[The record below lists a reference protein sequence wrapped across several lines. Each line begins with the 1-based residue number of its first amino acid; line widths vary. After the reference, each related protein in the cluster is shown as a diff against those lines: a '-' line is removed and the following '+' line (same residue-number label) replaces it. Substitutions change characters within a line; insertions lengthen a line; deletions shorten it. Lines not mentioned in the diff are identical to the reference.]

1 MKFRSVVKVYIA
13 ALLISGVVFFI
24 VSSSEYK
31 NENWQEN
38 YSREYLESLSDKNFK
53 QFVDNHR
60 NISGIGYIEAEGRKL
75 GRQIENP
82 SNIKRLLT
90 VKHAEKIIFVMVVIG
105 IFIIGYYLISR
116 LTGFLRRY
124 NLRKNALRINNAD
137 DRKFEEHQSPEER
150 YMNIFGLKGNSTEDE
165 IKKKYRELISQYHP
179 DKVQHLGREFQQ
191 MAEYKIKEIQK
202 AYDYFKQNYNINN

>member
-1 MKFRSVVKVYIA
+1 MKFRSLIKAYIV
-13 ALLISGVVFFI
+13 ALLISGVIFFI
-24 VSSSEYK
+24 VSSSQYK
-31 NENWQEN
+31 NENWKEN

-60 NISGIGYIEAEGRKL
+60 HISGIGYIEVEGRKL
-75 GRQIENP
+75 ERQIENP
-82 SNIKRLLT
+82 SDIRRLLT
-90 VKHAEKIIFVMVVIG
+90 IKHVEKIIIVMVVIG
-105 IFIIGYYLISR
+105 IFIIGYYLISH

-124 NLRKNALRINNAD
+124 NHKKNAPRINNSD
-137 DRKFEEHQSPEER
+137 DWKLEENQSPEER
-150 YMNIFGLKGNSTEDE
+150 YMNIFGLKGNSSEDE

-191 MAEYKIKEIQK
+191 MAEYKTKEIQK

>member
-82 SNIKRLLT
+82 SNIKKLLT
-90 VKHAEKIIFVMVVIG
+90 VKHVEKIIFVMVVMG

-116 LTGFLRRY
+116 LTDFLRRY
-124 NLRKNALRINNAD
+124 NLKKNALRINNAD

>member
-24 VSSSEYK
+24 VSSSQLK
-31 NENWQEN
+31 NENWKEN

-60 NISGIGYIEAEGRKL
+60 NISGIGYIELEGRKL

-82 SNIKRLLT
+82 SNIRRLLT
-90 VKHAEKIIFVMVVIG
+90 VKHVEKVIFVMVVIG
-105 IFIIGYYLISR
+105 IFIIGYCLVSH

-124 NLRKNALRINNAD
+124 NHKKNAPGIKNAD

-191 MAEYKIKEIQK
+191 MAEYKTKEIQK
-202 AYDYFKQNYNINN
+202 AYDYFKQNYNISS

>member
-90 VKHAEKIIFVMVVIG
+90 VKHVEKIIFVMVVMG

-116 LTGFLRRY
+116 LTDFLRRY
-124 NLRKNALRINNAD
+124 NLKKNALRINNAD

>member
-60 NISGIGYIEAEGRKL
+60 NISGIGYIEAEGSKL

-191 MAEYKIKEIQK
+191 MAEYKTKEIQK

>member
-1 MKFRSVVKVYIA
+1 
-13 ALLISGVVFFI
+13 
-24 VSSSEYK
+24 
-31 NENWQEN
+31 
-38 YSREYLESLSDKNFK
+38 
-53 QFVDNHR
+53 
-60 NISGIGYIEAEGRKL
+60 
-75 GRQIENP
+75 
-82 SNIKRLLT
+82 
-90 VKHAEKIIFVMVVIG
+90 MVVMG

-116 LTGFLRRY
+116 LTDFLRRY
-124 NLRKNALRINNAD
+124 NLKKNALRINNAD

-191 MAEYKIKEIQK
+191 MAEYKTKEIQK

>member
-90 VKHAEKIIFVMVVIG
+90 VKHVEKIIFVMVVMG

>member
-124 NLRKNALRINNAD
+124 NLKKNALRINNAD

>member
-90 VKHAEKIIFVMVVIG
+90 VKHVEKHHE
-105 IFIIGYYLISR
+105 YKKATPSR
-116 LTGFLRRY
+116 
-124 NLRKNALRINNAD
+124 
-137 DRKFEEHQSPEER
+137 RKFVNMLTTDIVKCLTP
-150 YMNIFGLKGNSTEDE
+150 I
-165 IKKKYRELISQYHP
+165 
-179 DKVQHLGREFQQ
+179 
-191 MAEYKIKEIQK
+191 
-202 AYDYFKQNYNINN
+202 

>member
-1 MKFRSVVKVYIA
+1 MKFRSVIKVYIA
-13 ALLISGVVFFI
+13 ALLISGVVFLI
-24 VSSSEYK
+24 VSSLQYK
-31 NENWQEN
+31 NENWKEI

-60 NISGIGYIEAEGRKL
+60 NISGIGYIEVEGKKL

-82 SNIKRLLT
+82 SNIRRLLT
-90 VKHAEKIIFVMVVIG
+90 VKHVEKIIFVMVAIG

-124 NLRKNALRINNAD
+124 NHKKNAPRIKNAD

-191 MAEYKIKEIQK
+191 MAEYKTKEIQK
-202 AYDYFKQNYNINN
+202 AYNYFKQNYNISS